1 MERYYD
7 AFDGKVQL
15 VTIPHYNDVDID
27 GEVTAAEYD
36 GSKGGWSFFFTDGTV
51 TFNNEIDLT
60 GQGFKGGDDYS
71 HLCVMVVPE
80 ITTDIPCSEV
90 EYCGSRKGRRYW

>member
-1 MERYYD
+1 MITFEETMERYYD

-36 GSKGGWSFFFTDGTV
+36 GSKGGWSFSLQM
-51 TFNNEIDLT
+51 E
-60 GQGFKGGDDYS
+60 
-71 HLCVMVVPE
+71 P
-80 ITTDIPCSEV
+80 
-90 EYCGSRKGRRYW
+90 